1 MTQRNLRRAMDRA
14 CVLFSDLIEGRW
26 EKVDGEF
33 DATLRGHV
41 LTDRFVPVWA
51 KVVDSAGSFERIDAP
66 SARQFGGYTLV
77 DVPLAFAAGGAIGEV
92 IFDRADKV
100 AGLALEFPYPRPL
113 QPEQRR
119 RQWEQGKRRGGF
131 IVRNPEIDGLMRHS
145 ALARAHPASD
155 VAPNKVATMTD
166 RYIQRVTTAATLRT
180 HAEISVFF
188 AGTDL
193 LPPGVV
199 QYYQWHPGEP
209 ARATGGE
216 VAAYCGLGRKP

>member
-1 MTQRNLRRAMDRA
+1 MTQRILRGAMDRA

-33 DATLRGHV
+33 DATLRGQV

-92 IFDRADKV
+92 VFDRADKV
-100 AGLALEFPYPRPL
+100 AGLALEFPYPRPRQL
-113 QPEQRR
+113 EQRR
-119 RQWEQGKRRGGF
+119 RQWEQGTRQGGF

-145 ALARAHPASD
+145 ALARAQPAYACRQRPLPMRPNPAVYANYDPIVLAHARALMTSD
-155 VAPNKVATMTD
+155 PAGA
-166 RYIQRVTTAATLRT
+166 
-180 HAEISVFF
+180 SVFIQADF
-188 AGTDL
+188 REPGKILAAPELRQTLDL
-193 LPPGVV
+193 G
-199 QYYQWHPGEP
+199 
-209 ARATGGE
+209 
-216 VAAYCGLGRKP
+216 KPV

>member
-100 AGLALEFPYPRPL
+100 AGLALEFPYPRPRQL
-113 QPEQRR
+113 EQRR
-119 RQWEQGKRRGGF
+119 RQWEQGVRQGGF

-145 ALARAHPASD
+145 ALARAQPAYACWQRPLPI
-155 VAPNKVATMTD
+155 APK
-166 RYIQRVTTAATLRT
+166 
-180 HAEISVFF
+180 S
-188 AGTDL
+188 G
-193 LPPGVV
+193 GVR
-199 QYYQWHPGEP
+199 E
-209 ARATGGE
+209 
-216 VAAYCGLGRKP
+216 L